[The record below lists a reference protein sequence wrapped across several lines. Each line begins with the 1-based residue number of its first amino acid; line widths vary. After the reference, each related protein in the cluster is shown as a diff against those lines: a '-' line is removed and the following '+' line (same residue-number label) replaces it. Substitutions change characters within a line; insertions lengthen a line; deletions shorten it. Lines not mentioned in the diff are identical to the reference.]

1 MIAPNRQRLLLDR
14 LEARVRLTWQREI
27 ARAMR
32 ASAAEYGRTES
43 IALAMGEHKE
53 RVGRIIQTT
62 YEVAAREFAKPFYE
76 KAAERGMVT
85 KDFDNFLRFM
95 GDFVRTNG
103 ATKVKQISE
112 TTEEQIYRSIQTGLA
127 EGFSLVQIAAEI
139 RARAP
144 SIASVRS
151 AVIARTETHSAAM
164 WAQVEAVRETGLNL
178 RKEWVAAQDERTRTL
193 EDGDFDHV
201 DMDGIIVGFD
211 EDFDVNGDLLAFP
224 GDPKGNPGNIINCR
238 CVMNFVE

>member
-27 ARAMR
+27 ARSMR

-43 IALAMGEHKE
+43 IAMAMGEHKE

-95 GDFVRTNG
+95 AGFIGTVG
-103 ATKVKQISE
+103 AIKVSQISD
-112 TTEEQIYRSIQTGLA
+112 TTEDQIRQAINAGVA
-127 EGFSLVQIAAEI
+127 EGLSLPQIAAEI

-144 SIASVRS
+144 QIASVRS

-164 WAQVEAVRETGLNL
+164 WAQVEAVRETGLEL
-178 RKEWVAAQDERTRTL
+178 RKEWVAAQDERTRIDHSSA
-193 EDGDFDHV
+193 DGQ
-201 DMDGIIVGFD
+201 IVGFD
-211 EDFDVNGDLLAFP
+211 ESFEIGGELLAFP
-224 GDPKGNPGNIINCR
+224 GDPNGSAENIINCR